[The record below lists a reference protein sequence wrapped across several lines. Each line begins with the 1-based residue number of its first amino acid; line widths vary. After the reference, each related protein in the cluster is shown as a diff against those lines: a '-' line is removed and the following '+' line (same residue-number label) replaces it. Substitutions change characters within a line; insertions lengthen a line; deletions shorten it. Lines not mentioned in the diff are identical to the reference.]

1 MTSGM
6 GRRFGIWL
14 VLFCDCL
21 RSCFG
26 SRICLMRL
34 GRVSRPLIDMLLL
47 WSVSER
53 PEAQKR
59 PPAGL
64 RALSPTQS
72 RLRSSDA
79 DMLALSPRRHPGQTH
94 GPECNIG
101 YLGATSFSAF
111 YEEAQR
117 SLPAAAAAA
126 ADKRESESD
135 ATLPPRCVEVVFP
148 LMGEVALSVLR
159 QIPDRAS
166 SKLLARLYSSF
177 YGGWNWL
184 SGQRLNESLWAAFG
198 PTALDR
204 EPRDEE
210 QLRRMSLAVCRN
222 GAVSLAED
230 LDTDARAWF
239 DEYSG
244 PNLRWESLGLLFIF
258 WAGGARRLPERSAI
272 CGDCAVLHR
281 THPSQLVR
289 QYKAAAWKCIELCRE
304 AASSNMLLAFLVL
317 GHSLL
322 ESNIS
327 GDAGMQYWRTHGDLM
342 ALTTYLGLHAS
353 PGADPMDCSV
363 TAQVK
368 RQLFAA
374 IFTHDKVTATFTGRP
389 AFLSRRFSSTPLPL
403 DMSDEML
410 FSGNSLLADYRDC
423 RVDENGWSMDGK
435 LYVTTTLRARAML
448 AYVRDEILEI
458 ALQSMDSGGKSALL
472 NLKKREMHI
481 VASFPPCILYQPQD
495 VSNPDISGR
504 DLYARLLVWLE
515 HLQNLF
521 FIERLLSKQQPDGS
535 ESNDDDDDNAAPS
548 RLFAISLEMVTLA
561 HLFWTHQN
569 RLKTVEDCVE
579 WTTTCFAAPAGG
591 VLCMELLR
599 GTATHEGLSPAATKA
614 LVVEKLGMLAAFLD
628 WVGPGSPNYDICYR
642 VKRVVRRV
650 LEQALE
656 MPVQTNLLEGGS
668 GHWSVED
675 WGADLNSFF
684 SFDLLD
690 TFEWLRPE

>member
-1 MTSGM
+1 M
-6 GRRFGIWL
+6 
-14 VLFCDCL
+14 
-21 RSCFG
+21 
-26 SRICLMRL
+26 
-34 GRVSRPLIDMLLL
+34 
-47 WSVSER
+47 
-53 PEAQKR
+53 
-59 PPAGL
+59 
-64 RALSPTQS
+64 
-72 RLRSSDA
+72 
-79 DMLALSPRRHPGQTH
+79 
-94 GPECNIG
+94 
-101 YLGATSFSAF
+101 
-111 YEEAQR
+111 
-117 SLPAAAAAA
+117 
-126 ADKRESESD
+126 
-135 ATLPPRCVEVVFP
+135 LPPRGLEVQVAFP

-184 SGQRLNESLWAAFG
+184 SGQRLNESLWTAFG

-230 LDTDARAWF
+230 LDTDAQAWF
-239 DEYSG
+239 DGYSG

-281 THPSQLVR
+281 AHPSQLVR

-327 GDAGMQYWRTHGDLM
+327 GDAGKKEGCLLLPLMTPPPFRYDMMIPFICSLSSLPTYLGMQYWRTHGDLM

-410 FSGNSLLADYRDC
+410 FSSNSPSADYRDC

-435 LYVTTTLRARAML
+435 LYTTTTLRARAML

-458 ALQSMDSGGKSALL
+458 ALQSMDSGGRLALL
-472 NLKKREMHI
+472 
-481 VASFPPCILYQPQD
+481 
-495 VSNPDISGR
+495 
-504 DLYARLLVWLE
+504 
-515 HLQNLF
+515 
-521 FIERLLSKQQPDGS
+521 
-535 ESNDDDDDNAAPS
+535 
-548 RLFAISLEMVTLA
+548 
-561 HLFWTHQN
+561 
-569 RLKTVEDCVE
+569 
-579 WTTTCFAAPAGG
+579 
-591 VLCMELLR
+591 
-599 GTATHEGLSPAATKA
+599 
-614 LVVEKLGMLAAFLD
+614 
-628 WVGPGSPNYDICYR
+628 
-642 VKRVVRRV
+642 
-650 LEQALE
+650 
-656 MPVQTNLLEGGS
+656 
-668 GHWSVED
+668 
-675 WGADLNSFF
+675 
-684 SFDLLD
+684 
-690 TFEWLRPE
+690 

>member
-1 MTSGM
+1 MMDASTTPASAPKRKN
-6 GRRFGIWL
+6 GRPQACEPCRRRKVACDHRTPTCARCRRGGITDKCVYL
-14 VLFCDCL
+14 AQPGHH
-21 RSCFG
+21 SHG
-26 SRICLMRL
+26 STAPAAAAPS
-34 GRVSRPLIDMLLL
+34 SRPA
-47 WSVSER
+47 SVPVSS
-53 PEAQKR
+53 R
-59 PPAGL
+59 PP
-64 RALSPTQS
+64 
-72 RLRSSDA
+72 
-79 DMLALSPRRHPGQTH
+79 H

-111 YEEAQR
+111 YEEAQK
-117 SLPAAAAAA
+117 SLPVASAEN
-126 ADKRESESD
+126 KRESESE
-135 ATLPPRCVEVVFP
+135 ALTLPPRSVEVFP
-148 LMGEVALSVLR
+148 LMGDVALSVLR

-184 SGQRLNESLWAAFG
+184 SGQRLNESLWTAFG
-198 PTALDR
+198 SALDG
-204 EPRDEE
+204 EGRDEE
-210 QLRRMSLAVCRN
+210 RLRRMSMKVCRN
-222 GAVSLAED
+222 GAVSLGEFH
-230 LDTDARAWF
+230 TDAKAWF

-244 PNLRWESLGLLFIF
+244 TNLRWESLGLL
-258 WAGGARRLPERSAI
+258 LPDRSAI
-272 CGDCAVLHR
+272 CSDCAVLHHE
-281 THPSQLVR
+281 HPSQLVR
-289 QYKAAAWKCIELCRE
+289 QYKAAAWKCIELCRD

-342 ALTTYLGLHAS
+342 AMTTYLGLHAS

-363 TAQVK
+363 TSQVK

-403 DMSDEML
+403 DMSDEVL
-410 FSGNSLLADYRDC
+410 FSGGSPPAGYRDC
-423 RVDENGWSMDGK
+423 RVDDNGWSTDGK

-448 AYVRDEILEI
+448 AYVRDEILEL
-458 ALQSMDSGGKSALL
+458 ALQGNDFGGKSALL
-472 NLKKREMHI
+472 NLKRREMQI
-481 VASFPPCILYQPQD
+481 VAGFPPCILYQPED
-495 VSNPDISGR
+495 VRNPNLPGR

-521 FIERLLSKQQPDGS
+521 LIERLLSKQQQ
-535 ESNDDDDDNAAPS
+535 DDDDDEAPS

-579 WTTTCFAAPAGG
+579 WTITCFAAPAGG
-591 VLCMELLR
+591 ILCMELLR
-599 GTATHEGLSPAATKA
+599 GNTATHDVATTRA
-614 LVVEKLGMLAAFLD
+614 VVVEKLGMLAAFLD
-628 WVGPGSPNYDICYR
+628 WVGPGSPNYDICFR

-656 MPVQTNLLEGGS
+656 MPVRRDLLEGA
-668 GHWSVED
+668 GHWNVDD
-675 WGADLNSFF
+675 WEMDMNSFF